1 MTTMVHV
8 RFFLESSGWIPVKTV
23 KSFYASKDINAFSK
37 HLTNNNAIRFN
48 LTAFT
53 YINNMLAVFMSRGRT
68 YGT

>member
-8 RFFLESSGWIPVKTV
+8 RFFLESNSWIPVKTV
-23 KSFYASKDINAFSK
+23 KSFYASKDINVFSK

-53 YINNMLAVFMSRGRT
+53 YTNNMLAVFMSSVRT